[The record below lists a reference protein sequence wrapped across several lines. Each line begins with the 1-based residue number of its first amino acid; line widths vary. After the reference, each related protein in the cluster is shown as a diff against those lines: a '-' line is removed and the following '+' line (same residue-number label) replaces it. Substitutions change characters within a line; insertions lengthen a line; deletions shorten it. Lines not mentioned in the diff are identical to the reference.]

1 MARFATLP
9 MRRLTWAAVAS
20 GLALIIA
27 PVAGQANT
35 LWEVESARGNA
46 RAGGPTNA
54 FDADL
59 LERYGA
65 LSGTPV
71 RDWRTGRIV
80 RDSRQYTSRRDRR
93 RHGHD

>member
-1 MARFATLP
+1 MITNTST
-9 MRRLTWAAVAS
+9 RLRWAAAVA
-20 GLALIIA
+20 ALIIIA
-27 PVAGQANT
+27 PSTSQANT

-59 LERYGA
+59 LARYGA
-65 LSGTPV
+65 LSGTPK

-80 RDSRQYTSRRDRR
+80 RYSYSYRHSHRRSWRD
-93 RHGHD
+93 

>member
-1 MARFATLP
+1 MALFATLP
-9 MRRLTWAAVAS
+9 MRQLTWAAVAS

-54 FDADL
+54 YDADL
-59 LERYGA
+59 LATYGA

-80 RDSRQYTSRRDRR
+80 RDSRQYPSRRDRR
-93 RHGHD
+93 HYGHN